1 MKDKI
6 ELFWCIL
13 KSFKTIWTEILRL
26 KAYVLYW
33 IGASIHMDHP
43 ILTALDDYY
52 DELFA

>member
-1 MKDKI
+1 MGGWKRK
-6 ELFWCIL
+6 
-13 KSFKTIWTEILRL
+13 ILRL